1 VSLGNRTMAALAFIL
16 TSLIAIPAVGDCLTA
31 TVDDLTV
38 TLCRTTEVVTWQV
51 TVANF
56 LVKAGEVNP
65 RTISSSDPRG
75 EVGRLRFS
83 IPVDRVDGYRF
94 EFAFSQDAGSD
105 VTMRYAT
112 WHREGKAGCQILA
125 LDDLSSACWIYAT
138 EPVSVGRFRQGT

>member
-1 VSLGNRTMAALAFIL
+1 VSSATRTVAALASIL
-16 TSLIAIPAVGDCLTA
+16 SSLIALPAVGDCLTA

-38 TLCRTTEVVTWQV
+38 TICRTTDVVTWQV
-51 TVANF
+51 AVANF
-56 LVKAGEVNP
+56 LVKANL
-65 RTISSSDPRG
+65 RAITSSDQRG

-94 EFAFSQDAGSD
+94 EFFFSQDAGSD

-112 WHREGKAGCQILA
+112 WHREGKAGCQTLT

-138 EPVSVGRFRQGT
+138 EPVLVGRFR